1 MPGAVRRLRPVAPG
15 VLSSVSCGSSGG
27 AVSHATKPGYAF
39 LAMSG
44 SARRAL
50 QFIGLVAAAFVVAR
64 PGRSTADPGVAAR
77 PSTCS
82 EGMAALAGGT
92 FVMGERHDTVTVSP
106 FCLDRT
112 EVTVD
117 AYAACV
123 GSHRCTADHL
133 GELTFDGATF
143 TADARCNY
151 GTAGRGLHPMN
162 CVDWTQAA
170 TYCRAQGK
178 RLPTEEEWEWAAR
191 GGPLASTYPWGEG
204 APDLQACWSGTAKR
218 AGTCVVGS
226 NPLGDAPGGI
236 HDLAGNVIEWT
247 ATSSSGSDTTSHV
260 ARGGSWGDDDA
271 SGMRAADRVGVA
283 PSYRMDYLLG
293 FRCSR

>member
-1 MPGAVRRLRPVAPG
+1 
-15 VLSSVSCGSSGG
+15 
-27 AVSHATKPGYAF
+27 
-39 LAMSG
+39 
-44 SARRAL
+44 
-50 QFIGLVAAAFVVAR
+50 
-64 PGRSTADPGVAAR
+64 
-77 PSTCS
+77 
-82 EGMAALAGGT
+82 MAGLAGGS
-92 FVMGERHDTVTVSP
+92 FVMGERHDAVTVSS

-123 GSHRCTADHL
+123 RARRCTADHL

-143 TADARCNY
+143 TPDARCNY
-151 GTAGRGLHPMN
+151 GTAGRGSHPMN

-170 TYCRAQGK
+170 TYCVAQGK

-191 GGPLASTYPWGEG
+191 GGPLGRTYPWGE
-204 APDLQACWSGTAKR
+204 ALPDREACWSGVAKR
-218 AGTCVVGS
+218 SGTCVVGS

-247 ATSSSGSDTTSHV
+247 ATSSSSTETHV
-260 ARGGSWGDDDA
+260 ARGGSWGDDDS

-283 PSYRMDYLLG
+283 PSYRMDYLIG
-293 FRCSR
+293 FRCAR